1 MKEALDK
8 IKEADPDFYS
18 SLEEVIIY
26 LSNTYDDK
34 YQNSEIRT
42 DKIIY
47 SSHLGKGFNMGNAAK
62 YISRYVTAGF
72 QKSEM
77 PADLMKAIH
86 YCLFELTRKV
96 NKRNDL

>member
-8 IKEADPDFYS
+8 IKEADPDFYKS
-18 SLEEVIIY
+18 IEDVINY
-26 LSNTYDDK
+26 LASTYDDK
-34 YQNSEIRT
+34 YQNSDLPTRGLTQSET
-42 DKIIY
+42 
-47 SSHLGKGFNMGNAAK
+47 LGKGFNTGNAAK
-62 YISRYVTAGF
+62 YISRYSTTGF

-96 NKRNDL
+96 NKSK

>member
-8 IKEADPDFYS
+8 IKEADPDFYKS
-18 SLEEVIIY
+18 IEDVVNY
-26 LSNTYDDK
+26 LASTYDDK
-34 YQNSEIRT
+34 YHKSELRN
-42 DKIIY
+42 DGIIY
-47 SSHLGKGFNMGNAAK
+47 SDNLGKGFNMGNAAK
-62 YISRYVTAGF
+62 YISRYLTTGF

-96 NKRNDL
+96 NKRK